1 MIRRPPRSTRT
12 DTLFPYTT
20 LFRSEGPPDFAVFP
34 PGQQNLPALS
44 ESGRSERKRNGAT
57 CAAWVAPVA
66 RGSSTSEASR
76 SRYSQGDRSPSQAV
90 EGFPRS
96 APAVELRQRP
106 SGLLRAELH
115 RARCR
120 ERRKR

>member
-1 MIRRPPRSTRT
+1 MFFIFFLMIRRPPRSTRT

-20 LFRSEGPPDFAVFP
+20 RFRSHLPSRLGRLEAIVVQPLPRSGNRLETESTYIELHAEGPPDFAVFP

-66 RGSSTSEASR
+66 RGSSTSEEI
-76 SRYSQGDRSPSQAV
+76 G
-90 EGFPRS
+90 
-96 APAVELRQRP
+96 
-106 SGLLRAELH
+106 
-115 RARCR
+115 R
-120 ERRKR
+120 EHV